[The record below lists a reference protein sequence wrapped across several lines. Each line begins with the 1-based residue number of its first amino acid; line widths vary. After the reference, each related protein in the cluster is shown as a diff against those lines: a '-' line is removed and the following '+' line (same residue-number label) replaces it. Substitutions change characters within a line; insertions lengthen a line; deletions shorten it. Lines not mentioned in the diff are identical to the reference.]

1 MPPSVRTYI
10 PASFAPMIILSWGF
24 AWFAIS
30 VLIFYLGCL
39 LPTLRAKPPPLAPR
53 SRSPKLCRH
62 SLPQAVV
69 PEPLHE
75 PPEDDSSSSVKAA
88 PTLQRA
94 ATVVVAPP
102 SLPLKRPSTFKSI
115 LAFAPGR
122 STSSPQARPAQ
133 PERVS
138 TSGLR
143 RAATLSEALPPS
155 RMPTMKTL
163 SPVLRG
169 GRATPSSKSSISL
182 ESETTLVDH
191 LSPAEGVP
199 AAFAAPRS
207 VLPSIK
213 MFRSF
218 SRRMSFKQKADLASR
233 ASTSITHSMDDIS
246 EPQVA
251 DEHPEQ
257 AHPTVPG
264 EVFTSKFV
272 NPFRGKPKS
281 ADRSASS
288 SPAPVPSSR
297 RASVSRRM
305 LASLHL
311 GHTTDPRASPVP
323 DSPRSSTS
331 SVSTAYSTFSSSS
344 VMSGS
349 SSSSPRSN
357 VSRTQ
362 PYGAPHYAPMPM
374 PAPRGRASSR
384 RATSLSLDRPATVA
398 EESGEETGNALGLEL
413 GHGQTRNRADTV
425 PAPQRKPFFRHRAM
439 ASESAVLAR

>member
-62 SLPQAVV
+62 SLPVV
-69 PEPLHE
+69 PEPLQE
-75 PPEDDSSSSVKAA
+75 PPEDDSSSSVKFA

-94 ATVVVAPP
+94 ATVAVAPP

-122 STSSPQARPAQ
+122 STSSPQSRPAQ

-138 TSGLR
+138 TSGPR

-155 RMPTMKTL
+155 KKSTSKPMKTL

-169 GRATPSSKSSISL
+169 GRTTPSSKSSISL

-191 LSPAEGVP
+191 LSAEGVP
-199 AAFAAPRS
+199 APSAARQS
-207 VLPSIK
+207 VLPSMK
-213 MFRSF
+213 MFRSL
-218 SRRMSFKQKADLASR
+218 SRRMSFKQKAELASR
-233 ASTSITHSMDDIS
+233 ASTSITHDMDDIS
-246 EPQVA
+246 GPHVA

-288 SPAPVPSSR
+288 SPAPASR
-297 RASVSRRM
+297 RATVSRRM

-311 GHTTDPRASPVP
+311 GHTTGPRASPVP

-357 VSRTQ
+357 ISRTQ

-398 EESGEETGNALGLEL
+398 EESGEEAGNALGLEL
-413 GHGQTRNRADTV
+413 GHGQTRIRADTV